1 MGCISAGRFCAEGLV
16 LADLFGIEFWGG
28 DCEHAAEYLK
38 NFIAV
43 IQSPNVPPQ
52 DRQQMITTP
61 KKPAYPI
68 SRAEMRP
75 ASGSRVYAGEM
86 IF

>member
-28 DCEHAAEYLK
+28 DCEHAAEDLK

-52 DRQQMITTP
+52 DRLQMITALKNQLTQF
-61 KKPAYPI
+61 PARKCGQPPDLE
-68 SRAEMRP
+68 SMLAK
-75 ASGSRVYAGEM
+75 
-86 IF
+86 